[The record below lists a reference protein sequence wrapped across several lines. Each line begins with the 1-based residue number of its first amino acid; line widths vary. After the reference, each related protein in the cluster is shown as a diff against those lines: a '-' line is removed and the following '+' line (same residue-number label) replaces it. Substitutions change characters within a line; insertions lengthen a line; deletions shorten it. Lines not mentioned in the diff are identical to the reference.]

1 MKILLVYHLRLG
13 DIIRLFPIAK
23 HYADQGHEVFIE
35 CLPQYWGIFDAV
47 SYVMPVSTAGIQGT
61 IFDKV
66 YRLQIWPDR
75 YADFRASGKK
85 QMDYVYGLFPEFAD
99 IDRTIRFDRANVAPD
114 PRTEYNLPDNYHLL
128 FPIATSSSVPPLSRL
143 YQLAAGRI
151 DASRTFLFMEDGQRL
166 QMIDAGFPAGCLRSV
181 KSLGHLPRL
190 IRDAQEVM
198 TVNTSTTIIASAVRS
213 HYYHVAEPNVQDN
226 WTSPTQT
233 VLIP

>member
-1 MKILLVYHLRLG
+1 MRLG
-13 DIIRLFPIAK
+13 DIVRLFPIAK
-23 HYADQGHEVFIE
+23 HYADQGHEVYID
-35 CLPQYWGIFDAV
+35 CLPAYWGIFEAV
-47 SYVMPVSTAGIQGT
+47 GYVKPGT
-61 IFDKV
+61 GLGMYDIV
-66 YRLQIWPDR
+66 HRLQIWPAR

-99 IDRTIRFDRANVAPD
+99 IDRTIRFDRANAAPD
-114 PRTEYNLPDNYHLL
+114 PRTEYDLPDSYHLL
-128 FPIATSSSVPPLSRL
+128 FPFSNSSQQVPLARL
-143 YQLAAGRI
+143 YQLAAGRL
-151 DASRTFLFMEDGQRL
+151 ASARTFLFMEDGQRL
-166 QMIDAGFPAGCLRSV
+166 QMIDAGFPSGCLRSV
-181 KSLGHLPRL
+181 TSLGHLPRL